1 MAWIKL
7 HLKYDGREV
16 YVNIGNICAVYKD
29 CRELNDVTCVDFV
42 GETSNSIRVT
52 ESVEEVMERI
62 RKCEK
67 QY

>member
-16 YVNIGNICAVYKD
+16 YVNTKNITIVNKD
-29 CRELNDVTCVDFV
+29 CRESKDITCISFA
-42 GETSNSIRVT
+42 GETKNYIRVT

>member
-29 CRELNDVTCVDFV
+29 CGESKDVTCVTFV
-42 GETSNSIRVT
+42 GATSNYIKIT
-52 ESVEEVMERI
+52 ESVEEVMAKI
-62 RKCEK
+62 RDAIGE
-67 QY
+67 Y

>member
-7 HLKYDGREV
+7 HLVYDGREV
-16 YVNIGNICAVYKD
+16 YVNIGNICAVNKD
-29 CRELNDVTCVDFV
+29 CRESKDITCISFTGD
-42 GETSNSIRVT
+42 TDNYIRVT